1 MEQSDAVLL
10 QALAML
16 IKAISEVPATF
27 WGVIIGAGFSL
38 SGVVLINKNNT
49 TRLETQLANERIMK
63 RAEREFNLKRDI
75 YLECAEVVSIGLR
88 SMTNFANLGIPN
100 DKLMEDF
107 IAKSGALAKIQIV
120 GTPKTIDALNV
131 FSVRFSEALV
141 KLHELR
147 TPLLTDLSVLKVKEK
162 SMLDAQSDFDRVME
176 SYKQFNFAGGISEQE
191 RQQHDRNTD
200 LTLKRVGELRDEH
213 TQRAT
218 ELGLKSMSLY
228 RESIKL
234 HGEVSAL
241 LPALI
246 EAVREEIELPIDADF
261 MAKLQNEVKVQ
272 MIAMSERMEA
282 IMKTENKQ

>member
-1 MEQSDAVLL
+1 
-10 QALAML
+10 
-16 IKAISEVPATF
+16 
-27 WGVIIGAGFSL
+27 
-38 SGVVLINKNNT
+38 
-49 TRLETQLANERIMK
+49 
-63 RAEREFNLKRDI
+63 
-75 YLECAEVVSIGLR
+75 
-88 SMTNFANLGIPN
+88 MTNFANLGIPN